1 MVLPPS
7 ARDMRLQ
14 QSSNI
19 KSLKKGGAGES
30 GFCYEAGASVEVAP
44 EEALGSGGWGERRK
58 HQKRSTQGGAA
69 QRCLKRLMWVDPLE
83 SRNERAQKTRQ
94 MLAEFPWTSAIVSLF
109 WVFLLP
115 FLWRMCGV

>member
-1 MVLPPS
+1 VV
-7 ARDMRLQ
+7 
-14 QSSNI
+14 
-19 KSLKKGGAGES
+19 GG
-30 GFCYEAGASVEVAP
+30 VK
-44 EEALGSGGWGERRK
+44 RRK

>member
-1 MVLPPS
+1 M
-7 ARDMRLQ
+7 
-14 QSSNI
+14 
-19 KSLKKGGAGES
+19 
-30 GFCYEAGASVEVAP
+30 AP

-94 MLAEFPWTSAIVSLF
+94 MLAEFPWTSAICDRFTLLGVPSAVS
-109 WVFLLP
+109 VA
-115 FLWRMCGV
+115 FLWRMMTHNDAVMTGGRQMDTPSHHSGATPLSKRQEVTAKQ

>member
-1 MVLPPS
+1 MV
-7 ARDMRLQ
+7 
-14 QSSNI
+14 
-19 KSLKKGGAGES
+19 GG
-30 GFCYEAGASVEVAP
+30 VK
-44 EEALGSGGWGERRK
+44 RRK

-94 MLAEFPWTSAIVSLF
+94 RHAEFPWTSAIVSLF